1 MASGNFKTGL
11 AGIYDK
17 LILLAGIIFL
27 GISAYVFYGAR
38 TSASDEDAAFEQR
51 IRALKPANP
60 DAPDISEKIAGY
72 ERPVS
77 LIAQPPLI
85 HNDPDR
91 IIGFFVP
98 EARVFCINE
107 RCRYPIGLHWEKC
120 PACGTE
126 QIVKREEDPTAD
138 SDGDGMPDVWE
149 RKYGLNPHDPADA
162 DLDLDGD
169 SFSNLQEYKDG
180 TNPQDAKSH
189 TELALLMHVADIKST
204 MLPLMFKGASR
215 MPNGKFNCSFNY
227 LHPQRREIMTLYV
240 KEGEQ
245 IANPSLKVDSGYKL
259 DSMEVKEEE
268 YHDPVTNS
276 RRTREVRTAIISN
289 AAGKT
294 YRLETDKRVND
305 DDFIITI
312 AQDFKGG
319 QDVVLK
325 GDEEFE
331 VDGRKYRVVKV
342 DKDLMKVVIRG
353 EADKRDITLSR
364 EGAAR

>member
-1 MASGNFKTGL
+1 MASANIKSGL

-17 LILLAGIIFL
+17 LILLAGVVFL
-27 GISAYVFYGAR
+27 GVAAYIFYGAKS
-38 TSASDEDAAFEQR
+38 SAADEDAEFGQR
-51 IRALKPANP
+51 MRALKPANP
-60 DAPDISEKIAGY
+60 AAPDISEKVAVY
-72 ERPVS
+72 DRPVAN
-77 LIAQPPLI
+77 IANPPLI
-85 HNDPDR
+85 PNDPDR
-91 IIGFFVP
+91 KTGFFVP

-107 RCRYPIGLHWEKC
+107 RCRYPIGIHWEKC

-149 RKYGLNPHDPADA
+149 RKHGLNPHDAADA
-162 DLDLDGD
+162 DLDTDGD
-169 SFSNLQEYKDG
+169 SFSNLQEYRDG
-180 TNPQDAKSH
+180 TDPLDPKSH
-189 TELALLMHVADIKST
+189 TELAMLMHVADIKST

-245 IANPSLKVDSGYKL
+245 IANPALKVDSGYKL

-289 AAGKT
+289 AAGKVF
-294 YRLETDKRVND
+294 RLETDKRVND

-325 GDEEFE
+325 GDEVFE

-342 DKDLMKVVIRG
+342 DKDRMKVVIRG
-353 EADKRDITLSR
+353 ESDKREITLSR